1 LQIQAYPTLKT
12 WNKLQRMPLTQGAT
26 EIWWLETMAAE
37 KKRYLVVTTA
47 GNIMAEGFDI
57 LDATLIINHQMG
69 SKGILAVV
77 EQNSDGEKHLKHGLR
92 SPSED

>member
-1 LQIQAYPTLKT
+1 MEQTTKNAVESE
-12 WNKLQRMPLTQGAT
+12 AT

-77 EQNSDGEKHLKHGLR
+77 EQDSDGEKH
-92 SPSED
+92 SELAA

>member
-1 LQIQAYPTLKT
+1 MEQTTKNAVESE
-12 WNKLQRMPLTQGAT
+12 AT

-77 EQNSDGEKHLKHGLR
+77 EQDSGGEKHLGR
-92 SPSED
+92 REG

>member
-1 LQIQAYPTLKT
+1 MEQTTKNAVESE
-12 WNKLQRMPLTQGAT
+12 AT

-37 KKRYLVVTTA
+37 RKRYLVVTTA

-77 EQNSDGEKHLKHGLR
+77 EQDSDGEKHLGR
-92 SPSED
+92 REG

>member
-1 LQIQAYPTLKT
+1 
-12 WNKLQRMPLTQGAT
+12 MPLTQGAT

-69 SKGILAVV
+69 SEGILAVV
-77 EQNSDGEKHLKHGLR
+77 EQNSDGEKHLKR
-92 SPSED
+92 AA

>member
-1 LQIQAYPTLKT
+1 
-12 WNKLQRMPLTQGAT
+12 
-26 EIWWLETMAAE
+26 MAAE

-77 EQNSDGEKHLKHGLR
+77 EQNSNGEKHLSRREG
-92 SPSED
+92 

>member
-1 LQIQAYPTLKT
+1 MEQTTKNAVESE
-12 WNKLQRMPLTQGAT
+12 AT

-77 EQNSDGEKHLKHGLR
+77 EQDSDGEKHLGR
-92 SPSED
+92 REG

>member
-1 LQIQAYPTLKT
+1 MEQTTKNAVESE
-12 WNKLQRMPLTQGAT
+12 AT

-77 EQNSDGEKHLKHGLR
+77 EQDSGGEKVLR
-92 SPSED
+92 ERAA